1 MDFSSSMSTPL
12 NQLPSLAPNMPDQN
26 MPHMNPQNHDQL
38 VDDILRDI
46 EEPPQ
51 QQSNIDTEMLGY
63 SMDSSQIPPP
73 KMNKNFLDASSS
85 KSSGNGGEIGIGGES
100 DNSNGGGFMDYTET
114 KMEWIMNMVKTPLV
128 VFVITFILSLP
139 HFNRFLFG
147 LIPSCLLESGQVNIY
162 GVLLKAVIGAVLFIV
177 ISLLV

>member
-1 MDFSSSMSTPL
+1 MSTPL

-26 MPHMNPQNHDQL
+26 MPPMNPQNHDQL

-85 KSSGNGGEIGIGGES
+85 KSSGNDVES
-100 DNSNGGGFMDYTET
+100 DNSNDGGFMDYTET
-114 KMEWIMNMVKTPLV
+114 KMEWIMNMVKAPLV

>member
-1 MDFSSSMSTPL
+1 MDFSNSMSTPL
-12 NQLPSLAPNMPDQN
+12 NQLPSLAPNMSDQN
-26 MPHMNPQNHDQL
+26 MPYMNPQNHDQL

-63 SMDSSQIPPP
+63 SIDSSQIPPP

-85 KSSGNGGEIGIGGES
+85 KSGVSGDVENGITNNINN
-100 DNSNGGGFMDYTET
+100 DGFMDYTET
-114 KMEWIMNMVKTPLV
+114 KMEWIMNMIKAPLV

-162 GVLLKAVIGAVLFIV
+162 GVLLKAVIGAVLFVLIT
-177 ISLLV
+177 LLW